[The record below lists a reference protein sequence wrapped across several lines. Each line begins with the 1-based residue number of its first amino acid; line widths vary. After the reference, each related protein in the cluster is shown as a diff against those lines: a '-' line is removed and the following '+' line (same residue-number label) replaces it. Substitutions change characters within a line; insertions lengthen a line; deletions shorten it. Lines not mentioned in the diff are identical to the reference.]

1 MAVAVEGERDAAAP
15 DDLLQQQEVAARV
28 LDGAEEGVH
37 GCAGR
42 IVNGEQE
49 GEARASL
56 LEPGVVA
63 AVDLEQHPLAGHPLT
78 PDTVLG
84 RPAPAGTRDAG
95 PRQDP
100 ADGPTAHVQALVLPE
115 QLGEVGV
122 IRSRVAGGGE
132 AHHGRGDVGRDGVV
146 RTAPAVAV
154 LQRRGSARTV
164 GGEEPPRVS
173 LADAQDLGG
182 LRGPQISG
190 HHPFEYVASCFF
202 GLLHLS
208 PPARWLGTDRIAAPL
223 TTDRIAAQRHQ
234 HRSHCDP
241 SHRLE
246 ADPLQPM
253 DLPDRVPGASV
264 QSGV

>member
-1 MAVAVEGERDAAAP
+1 MAVAVEGERNAAAP
-15 DDLLQQQEVAARV
+15 DDLLQQEEVAARV

-42 IVNGEQE
+42 IVDGEQQ
-49 GEARASL
+49 GEARAAF
-56 LEPGVVA
+56 LEPGVMA
-63 AVDLEQHPLAGHPLT
+63 AVDLQQHPLAGHPLT

-122 IRSRVAGGGE
+122 VRSRVAGAGE
-132 AHHGRGDVGRDGVV
+132 AHHGRGDDGRDGVV
-146 RTAPAVAV
+146 RTAPA
-154 LQRRGSARTV
+154 V

-202 GLLHLS
+202 SSGRVRDWRGTSRRQWRLS
-208 PPARWLGTDRIAAPL
+208 RRFPAGA
-223 TTDRIAAQRHQ
+223 HF
-234 HRSHCDP
+234 H
-241 SHRLE
+241 
-246 ADPLQPM
+246 
-253 DLPDRVPGASV
+253 VP
-264 QSGV
+264 